1 MKHFLCVFLLVLL
14 VSCKTSYRKIA
25 VSSISENEKQ
35 RVYSFGQR
43 IFETCKT
50 GEFIQLSKKEV
61 TDDLAKLSLE
71 EMQKACDLLDKR
83 NGKFIDMKLIEIIDD
98 TFVGNCLIYRYKA
111 NFEKNDFLNEI
122 RIWVNTDGKFSG
134 IIFGE
139 WKDEYL
145 PYK

>member
-43 IFETCKT
+43 IIETCKT
-50 GEFIQLSKKEV
+50 REFIQLSKKEV
-61 TDDLAKLSLE
+61 TDGLAKLSLE
-71 EMQKACDLLDKR
+71 EMQKACDVLDKR
-83 NGKFIDMKLIEIIDD
+83 NGKF
-98 TFVGNCLIYRYKA
+98 
-111 NFEKNDFLNEI
+111 
-122 RIWVNTDGKFSG
+122 SG
-134 IIFGE
+134 IIFRE
-139 WKDEYL
+139 WKDDYI